1 MVLKLNV
8 YICKMGGVKW
18 LCRLIRLLWIFITH
32 YPIKTIYFNF
42 KMLPFRQAKY
52 LPIFIYGKTEF
63 RSLRGKIIIKGK
75 LSPNMIHIGDNTR
88 YPHTNRS
95 YSVWTINGTIVFL
108 GRMNFYN
115 GTYVYVAQNAV
126 LSFGT
131 HGTFVGSD
139 TKIICRELI
148 TIGNNVEITWENQIY
163 DTSFHYVRNQQG
175 KAKRLTSPIVIHDN
189 VWVGNRSTIAKGT
202 ILPSYSIVASNSMT
216 NKDFSEYG
224 ECCLFAGMPA
234 ICKVKEVKRVFDSS
248 EEKLLDKEFGY
259 IRFKL

>member
-1 MVLKLNV
+1 MFTFVK
-8 YICKMGGVKW
+8 GGVKW
-18 LCRLIRLLWIFITH
+18 LCHLIRLLWIFITH

-63 RSLRGKIIIKGK
+63 RSLQGKIIIKGK

-95 YSVWTINGTIVFL
+95 YSVWTINGTIVFS

-131 HGTFVGSD
+131 QGTFVGSD
-139 TKIICRELI
+139 TKIICRESI
-148 TIGNNVEITWENQIY
+148 RIGNNPRETAHPRGV
-163 DTSFHYVRNQQG
+163 F
-175 KAKRLTSPIVIHDN
+175 LTRRQYCYPTLQKKVQKVI
-189 VWVGNRSTIAKGT
+189 S
-202 ILPSYSIVASNSMT
+202 
-216 NKDFSEYG
+216 
-224 ECCLFAGMPA
+224 
-234 ICKVKEVKRVFDSS
+234 
-248 EEKLLDKEFGY
+248 
-259 IRFKL
+259 